1 MDDEYKKRFIE
12 QDEYRDIQ
20 ALVQDGY
27 PYYFTYLRFEDGEL
41 VAAITR
47 DDFIAWYD
55 YRHCEWVSNLAD
67 TVEMR
72 FEEILP
78 MEKYLNGYSEPLPDL
93 LWDGSPNPMA
103 GKIYTDE
110 GMAYFYKTIVTN
122 DVEAA
127 RRWADSRGLD
137 EWKIE
142 EYDAPEVSHEAIQEQ
157 MIRELKDYAFD
168 SSGNAEYEYQ
178 EAKDTLQR
186 LKDKGVS
193 ID

>member
-1 MDDEYKKRFIE
+1 MDDEYKKQFIE
-12 QDEYRDIQ
+12 QDEYRGIQ
-20 ALVQDGY
+20 ALVRDECD
-27 PYYFTYLRFEDGEL
+27 YYFTYLRFEDGEL

-47 DDFIAWYD
+47 DDFTAWYD
-55 YRHCEWVSNLAD
+55 YKHCEWASNLAD

-93 LWDGSPNPMA
+93 LYDGSPNPMA
-103 GKIYTDE
+103 GAMFTDE
-110 GMAYFYKTIVTN
+110 GMAYYYKTIVTN
-122 DVEAA
+122 DVKTA

-137 EWKIE
+137 KWKIV
-142 EYDAPEVSHEAIQEQ
+142 EYDAPEVSYEAIQEQ

-168 SSGNAEYEYQ
+168 VSGNHEYEYP
-178 EAKDTLQR
+178 EAWDTLRR
-186 LKDKGVS
+186 LKDKGVE